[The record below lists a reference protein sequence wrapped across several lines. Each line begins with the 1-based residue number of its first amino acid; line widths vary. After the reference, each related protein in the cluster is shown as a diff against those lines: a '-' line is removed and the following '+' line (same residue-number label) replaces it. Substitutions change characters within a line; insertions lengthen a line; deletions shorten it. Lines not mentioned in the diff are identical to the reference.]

1 MLVPVRNHPDGGVGP
16 MVVSQATVAAFS
28 EVYRANVTGVYRFCL
43 SQLRNPSDA
52 EDVTA
57 EVFASAFSAY
67 QRTRVEPDNVR
78 AWLFRIARNAVV
90 DHHRR
95 DRRRRLLHLS
105 LNDTGEHD
113 ISVDIERDVAVRDEL
128 RYVLS
133 QMRRLR
139 QRDRLLLGLRV
150 AARQTYA
157 EIGETLGLTEHAA
170 TVATRRA
177 MERLRLLCEQGRS
190 A

>member
-1 MLVPVRNHPDGGVGP
+1 
-16 MVVSQATVAAFS
+16 MVVSQANVAAFS

-57 EVFASAFSAY
+57 EVFAAAFSAY
-67 QRTRVEPDNVR
+67 RRSLVEPDNVR

-105 LNDTGEHD
+105 LNGTGEYGAAEFD
-113 ISVDIERDVAVRDEL
+113 ASVDVERDVAVRDEL

-177 MERLRLLCEQGRS
+177 MERLRRLCEQGRS
-190 A
+190 G